1 MFEGVNWLAVGLGFV
16 LSFGFGW
23 FYYGP
28 KGFYPAWSASA
39 GIRHEKGDPMG
50 AAFGSL
56 IVGLALYAVFVG
68 VMVARGMTGALILG
82 IVTFI
87 VMGYSNNAFKKLGAT
102 SRTIDAGSWAASGV
116 LMLLAQGLL

>member
-39 GIRHEKGDPMG
+39 GVRHQPGDPMG

-56 IVGLALYAVFVG
+56 VVGLVLYSVFVG
-68 VMVARGMTGALILG
+68 VMVARGMTGPLILG
-82 IVTFI
+82 VIAFI
-87 VMGYSNNAFKKLGAT
+87 VMGYSNNAFKKLGPA
-102 SRTIDAGSWAASGV
+102 SRAIDAGSWAASGV